1 MGMGVLLMNRPVSA
15 VTGINEHINFQGRL
29 FNAQGA
35 TVPDGNYNIQFKIYQ
50 DGAGTAAGNPGGSL
64 EWTEE
69 WLNDDGNGVQ
79 IKNGYMSVEL
89 GSVNPF
95 GSSIDWNQ
103 DTLWLS
109 MNIGDTNTSCT
120 PFSSCSGD
128 GEMVPMKRLSSSVYA
143 LNAGKLGGL
152 TSTQFL
158 QLAQGVQ
165 TDASTNT
172 TSIYLNKT
180 GGGNFLQL
188 QSSGTDVFTLSN
200 SGDIQFGNNADH
212 TISVGTSAA
221 STAGRTLTVS
231 AGTGGSGTGSAG
243 GDLVLQGG
251 DAGGTN
257 GNGGNVTLNAGAKT
271 GSGTDGTISIG
282 TSNTSAITLGANV
295 TLSGGKSLT
304 ITGGIT
310 GSRPASPTEGMVYY
324 DTTTKQLLT
333 YANGKWQG
341 DRSTSTKIVA
351 ASNSSQAMK
360 DAADYV
366 TDGTA
371 DESEINSALTAAA
384 GGQVYLAEGTY
395 VAAATILIPNNT
407 ILAGAGRGTVI
418 ELGNLDSTENLIENS
433 DTTTGTGVVIRDLKL
448 DGRSDLNTAGTQ
460 YGIYLNGIGSGS
472 GSSAIGGA
480 TISNISA
487 TRFRNDAV
495 YLTASS
501 NSKVT
506 SSTFR
511 ANTGAGLSLNSS
523 SSYNVI
529 NDNQSQGN
537 SAEGFLINGSNHN
550 TFSGNNSQGNST
562 YGFNFQGGSARNTVS
577 GNSISEN
584 PSAGIRMSG
593 ETRSTVVGNTIR
605 GGGSNVYGI
614 YLLSSASNNAISSN
628 NIYDTGGAGTTNGI
642 YLDVASYN
650 NLTNNVI
657 GDSSCTTTCYAININ
672 NASATGNY
680 VASNN
685 IDSGAS
691 INNIGTNTL
700 TGGQMNGSGAYNIQA
715 SGGINLQ
722 NNTSVTGSL
731 TASTSV
737 LAPTI
742 DTASA
747 GTLSIGTTNATA
759 ITLAKNTTV
768 TANLTVSNAGN
779 VAFQRGSD
787 FSTTGSS
794 DDVNF
799 GTGVLFRLTGAS
811 AQTITGI
818 ANGVDGRVITLV
830 NAASQAANIN
840 NEAAGS
846 SASNRIIT
854 GTGSNISLPAGSSVS
869 LVYDSGASRWR
880 VVGAAGTSDSYIQ
893 LQGSTPG
900 TAQTGNF
907 NISGT
912 GIAATLQGNTSVL
925 TPLLDTASAGTL
937 SIGTTNA
944 TAINLNQ
951 NTVVAAGKSLTI
963 TGGNTASRPG
973 SPSEG
978 MMYYDTTTKQ
988 LLTYANGKWQGDR
1001 STASKIVAANNSS
1014 QAEKDAAD
1022 YVADGTADESEINS
1036 ALTAASGGNVYLFK
1050 GTYNLAAAISV
1061 PNNTSLAGAG
1071 AGTVLTIPNAQN
1083 GSYAMITNTD
1093 ASTGTGVTV
1102 RDLAIDGNK
1111 ANQSSGGMNGI
1122 FFDHMGGGSGSSAR
1136 AGGELKN
1143 VLVKNMYGTG
1153 SGASGV
1159 GIRLS
1164 NSSNNT
1170 LIDNK
1175 LQANGYIGLYITS
1188 SSSHNSFTGN
1198 VMQGNTSYGVY
1209 LNSNNNTLSSNT
1221 VQGNTNAGIYVSGA
1235 SNNTLSANTVSGNG
1249 ANGIRV
1255 TGASAS
1261 NTITGNTIS
1270 SNTTEGIYLNS
1281 VNNNTI
1287 TGNNLNANTT
1297 GVVLDTASYNTVS
1310 GNEFKANTTA
1320 GIQLI
1325 LTSTY
1330 NTIDGNMIYDSGNTT
1345 VNNGIYISASDNNSI
1360 TSNNIYDT
1368 THSSSNYAIYVFD
1381 STSDANYLADNS
1393 LGGGSINDNGT
1404 GTIMGGQLNSSGNFV
1419 VQPAGTI
1426 DLHANTTVTGSLTA
1440 TTSVLAPTIDT
1451 ASAGTLSIGTTNA
1464 TAITLAKNTTVTA
1477 NLTVT
1482 NAGNV
1487 AFERGTD
1494 FSTTGTSNDVSF
1506 GTGALFRL
1514 TGASAQTITGIAGGA
1529 NGRIITLV
1537 NAASQAATI
1546 ANNSG
1551 SSSAGNKII
1560 TGTGANITVVAGGSI
1575 SLVYDSGDSV
1585 WRVVG
1590 AAGTSDSYIQLQAST
1605 PGTAQTGNFNISG
1618 TGIAATLQ
1626 GSTSVLTPLLD
1637 TVSAGTLN
1645 IGTTNATGISL
1656 NQDVTIA
1663 ANKSIT
1669 YGAGTGSFDQSAS
1682 SGTFKTGTGAVSLN
1696 GDTTVASGKNLTV
1709 TSGTT
1714 SLTGTTNI
1722 NTTGGGATSIGN
1734 SSGGAVTIAANA
1746 SSSFTTSTGTLSL
1759 QAASGIQLQSN
1770 TSVTGTL
1777 SATTSLQAPLLDTA
1791 SAVALNIGT
1800 TNATSINLN
1809 KDTNLVGNLTFDSG
1823 ANRTLSIGTSAASTA
1838 GRQLTIA
1845 AGTGGSGTGSAGGD
1859 LQLQGGAAGGTNANG
1874 GNIYLDAGAKAGSGV
1889 DGSIYLGSTR
1899 ATTIQ
1904 IGNTAL
1910 ASGTQTI
1917 NIGTNNTSG
1926 GTTNITIGTGS
1937 TATGGTTALQ
1947 AKSSI
1952 TLTTNGTTRATF
1964 DNTNSVY
1971 FGNGVTAAAPNA
1983 FTISGTGSSTSG
1995 TAGGALTIQ
2004 GGNATVGN
2012 ANGGNVTLTGGSGF
2026 GTGVKGLVVIDTPTF
2041 TTASTQNCAGAD
2053 CTITQANVN
2062 NSGAV
2067 VVTFSSTG
2075 FEAAIPDPTITTAG
2089 RIVYVTAANGSS
2101 DFTLCLNDVAAGG
2114 TYDGTC
2120 NTTTGNSIAMRAN
2133 TTATLVWNGSDW
2145 TAAGASSSTDLQ
2157 AAYNNT
2163 LTSAGAAELVVASSS
2178 NANGLTI
2185 RDSSTSPVNGTLLEV
2200 QNSAAATLFSVN
2212 GTVTEY
2218 ASNAGA
2224 ESTFS
2229 ASNWVALGSSTVT
2242 RNTTASNVASGQG
2255 SAQVATTTAASDGV
2269 KNVLSTTLT
2278 ASQHYNLSFSAK
2290 LSSGTFTDLAA
2301 YYSIDGSANSVTCTT
2316 GQAIKTKVWT
2326 KVTCA
2331 FTAPTSGITSNNS
2344 INIRQVGS
2352 GTART
2357 FYVDNISVTIAADYN
2372 YATDGT
2378 VNDNTNFTTNW
2389 TAVGTSTIS
2398 RNTSDGQEASDSAQA
2413 AAGTTAGNGV
2423 KNKLSINPLASTL
2436 YRVSVYAKLSSGSA
2450 FTDFT
2455 VRYTPDNGSTFVN
2468 CVDYNTQTV
2477 TTTDWTQITCYVD
2490 TASTTVTNPYVH
2502 FVQTAAAGVSRTF
2515 LVDDFSMT
2523 LSSAATPNVQ
2533 IGGGT
2538 SGGPVTLFTLDRGA
2552 SAPIAENN
2560 DALLGSMYYDTTL
2573 GKLQCYEA
2581 DGWGACGSSP
2591 DNVITISPE
2600 YTNAVLH
2607 GTGIGTMTSDLCS
2620 DTLNIN
2626 DGSSGQ
2632 STICGTNETYNFY
2645 KWTSPQSTAQTY
2657 SIYVTYQLPSTFK
2670 EFSSGSTSLMGRTD
2684 SSNSTVDYQVYRSN
2698 ASGLTAC
2705 GSTVSVSTGSQS
2717 SWQTGDASGSA
2728 DPSTCSF
2735 AASESIVFKI
2745 NVTASSN
2752 ANAYV
2757 GNLNFTF
2764 SNR

>member
-1 MGMGVLLMNRPVSA
+1 MNRPVSA

-50 DGAGTAAGNPGGSL
+50 DGAGTTAGNPGGSL

-120 PFSSCSGD
+120 PFSSCGGD

-152 TSTQFL
+152 TSAQFL

-282 TSNTSAITLGANV
+282 TSNTSAITLGADV
-295 TLSGGKSLT
+295 TLSNGKSLT
-304 ITGGIT
+304 ISGGNT
-310 GSRPASPTEGMVYY
+310 ASRPASPTEGMVYY

-366 TDGTA
+366 ADGTA

-395 VAAATILIPNNT
+395 VAAATISIPNNT

-460 YGIYLNGIGSGS
+460 YGIYLNGMGSGS

-501 NSKVT
+501 NNKVT

-529 NDNQSQGN
+529 NDSQSQGN
-537 SAEGFLINGSNHN
+537 SAEGFLISGSNHN
-550 TFSGNNSQGNST
+550 TFSGNNSQSNST
-562 YGFNFQGGSARNTVS
+562 YGFNFQSGSARNTVS

-614 YLLSSASNNAISSN
+614 YLLSSAGNNAISSN
-628 NIYDTGGAGTTNGI
+628 TIYDTGGAGATNGI

-794 DDVNF
+794 DDVDF

-811 AQTITGI
+811 TQTITGI

-880 VVGAAGTSDSYIQ
+880 
-893 LQGSTPG
+893 
-900 TAQTGNF
+900 
-907 NISGT
+907 
-912 GIAATLQGNTSVL
+912 
-925 TPLLDTASAGTL
+925 
-937 SIGTTNA
+937 
-944 TAINLNQ
+944 
-951 NTVVAAGKSLTI
+951 
-963 TGGNTASRPG
+963 
-973 SPSEG
+973 
-978 MMYYDTTTKQ
+978 
-988 LLTYANGKWQGDR
+988 
-1001 STASKIVAANNSS
+1001 
-1014 QAEKDAAD
+1014 
-1022 YVADGTADESEINS
+1022 
-1036 ALTAASGGNVYLFK
+1036 
-1050 GTYNLAAAISV
+1050 
-1061 PNNTSLAGAG
+1061 
-1071 AGTVLTIPNAQN
+1071 
-1083 GSYAMITNTD
+1083 
-1093 ASTGTGVTV
+1093 
-1102 RDLAIDGNK
+1102 
-1111 ANQSSGGMNGI
+1111 
-1122 FFDHMGGGSGSSAR
+1122 
-1136 AGGELKN
+1136 
-1143 VLVKNMYGTG
+1143 
-1153 SGASGV
+1153 
-1159 GIRLS
+1159 
-1164 NSSNNT
+1164 
-1170 LIDNK
+1170 
-1175 LQANGYIGLYITS
+1175 
-1188 SSSHNSFTGN
+1188 
-1198 VMQGNTSYGVY
+1198 
-1209 LNSNNNTLSSNT
+1209 
-1221 VQGNTNAGIYVSGA
+1221 
-1235 SNNTLSANTVSGNG
+1235 
-1249 ANGIRV
+1249 
-1255 TGASAS
+1255 
-1261 NTITGNTIS
+1261 
-1270 SNTTEGIYLNS
+1270 
-1281 VNNNTI
+1281 
-1287 TGNNLNANTT
+1287 
-1297 GVVLDTASYNTVS
+1297 
-1310 GNEFKANTTA
+1310 
-1320 GIQLI
+1320 
-1325 LTSTY
+1325 
-1330 NTIDGNMIYDSGNTT
+1330 
-1345 VNNGIYISASDNNSI
+1345 
-1360 TSNNIYDT
+1360 
-1368 THSSSNYAIYVFD
+1368 
-1381 STSDANYLADNS
+1381 
-1393 LGGGSINDNGT
+1393 
-1404 GTIMGGQLNSSGNFV
+1404 
-1419 VQPAGTI
+1419 
-1426 DLHANTTVTGSLTA
+1426 
-1440 TTSVLAPTIDT
+1440 
-1451 ASAGTLSIGTTNA
+1451 
-1464 TAITLAKNTTVTA
+1464 
-1477 NLTVT
+1477 
-1482 NAGNV
+1482 
-1487 AFERGTD
+1487 
-1494 FSTTGTSNDVSF
+1494 
-1506 GTGALFRL
+1506 
-1514 TGASAQTITGIAGGA
+1514 
-1529 NGRIITLV
+1529 II
-1537 NAASQAATI
+1537 
-1546 ANNSG
+1546 
-1551 SSSAGNKII
+1551 
-1560 TGTGANITVVAGGSI
+1560 
-1575 SLVYDSGDSV
+1575 
-1585 WRVVG
+1585 G

-1626 GSTSVLTPLLD
+1626 GNTSVLTPLLD

-1645 IGTTNATGISL
+1645 IGTTNATSISL

-1663 ANKSIT
+1663 ANKNIT

-1682 SGTFKTGTGAVSLN
+1682 SGTFKTGTGAVSLNGDTTVASGKNFTVTSGTTSITGTTSINTSGSSNTSIGAGSTGTVTIGNSSTGAVGVVSGAALTLTGGAASTLSTTTGTLTLQGGSGVNIVTPNAATSSAITIQTGNSTSGTAASVGIDTGTSTSGTSAVNIGTVNAGSVVIGKSSTTTTIQGGLTSGVSAGTGTFTNNGSTKNTSLALGDLAAGSIGTAADTVDKYTSFTISPTASGRTYTIPAPTDGGVGRIVYISNINATNTFIIGSTTFNTHSTATLVYDGTGWNFAGMDGGSNNYIQNQVASAQSAGFNISGTGTAATLQAATFDTASAVALNIGTTNATQINLNKNVSVAANQNLTFAAGTGSFDQSASTGTFKTGTGAVSLN

-1722 NTTGGGATSIGN
+1722 NTTGGAATSIGN
-1734 SSGGAVTIAANA
+1734 TSGGAVTIAANA
-1746 SSSFTTSTGTLSL
+1746 SSSFTTNTGTLSL

-1770 TSVTGTL
+1770 TAVTGTL

-1995 TAGGALTIQ
+1995 TAGGSLTIQ

-2026 GTGVKGLVVIDTPTF
+2026 GTGVKGLVVIDTPTVA
-2041 TTASTQNCAGAD
+2041 TASSQDCAGAD

-2062 NSGAV
+2062 NNGAV
-2067 VVTFSSTG
+2067 IVSFSSTG
-2075 FEAAIPDPTITTAG
+2075 LEAAIPDPTIATAG

-2163 LTSAGAAELVVASSS
+2163 LTSAGAAELIVSSSS

-2229 ASNWVALGSSTVT
+2229 ASNWVALGASTVT
-2242 RNTTASNVASGQG
+2242 RNTTTSNVASGQG
-2255 SAQVATTTAASDGV
+2255 SAQVATTSAASDGV
-2269 KNVLSTTLT
+2269 KNVLSTALT

-2357 FYVDNISVTIAADYN
+2357 FYVDNLSVTIAADYN

-2389 TAVGTSTIS
+2389 TAVGTSTVS

-2455 VRYTPDNGSTFVN
+2455 IRYTPDNGTNFVN
-2468 CVDYNTQTV
+2468 CVDYSTQTV
-2477 TTTDWTQITCYVD
+2477 TTTDWTQITCYID
-2490 TASTTVTNPYVH
+2490 TAGTTVTNPYVH

-2533 IGGGT
+2533 IGGGAN
-2538 SGGPVTLFTLDRGA
+2538 GGPVTLFTLDRGA

-2684 SSNSTVDYQVYRSN
+2684 SANSTVNYQVYRSN
-2698 ASGLTAC
+2698 TSGLTAC

-2717 SWQTGDASGSA
+2717 SWQTGDATGSA